1 MRLAHRKVGEERLRF
16 RKRLSLESAVDDLAN
31 CLQAG
36 PPLRSKSVEK
46 PVAASLKIFNS
57 ERDEPRPLRVGNR
70 LDKYRLIKRMGEGG
84 FATVYSAQDTIEDRK
99 VALKIPD
106 SRYVTNSQSMEDMQR
121 EVRIM
126 ARLDHPGI
134 LPLKDARFIDGH
146 FVMVFPL
153 GEETLE
159 DRLGRRI
166 SRATAV
172 SFVVQMI
179 GAVAYAHQQ
188 SVLHRDIKPE
198 NFVVFP
204 DQVIQ
209 LSDFG
214 LARIERGGHDV
225 SASGTVGYM
234 SPEQA
239 MGRPSYRS
247 DVFSLGLVIYRTL
260 AGEIPEYPFDSLP
273 GFNRLRRGLA
283 QDFVTLIRK
292 AIDPSPRKRFR
303 DAVAMQNALSKIRF
317 PLSDRSIVV
326 KGSDESGSLSTRRV
340 A

>member
-1 MRLAHRKVGEERLRF
+1 
-16 RKRLSLESAVDDLAN
+16 
-31 CLQAG
+31 
-36 PPLRSKSVEK
+36 
-46 PVAASLKIFNS
+46 VAASLKIFGGDS
-57 ERDEPRPLRVGNR
+57 DEPRSLRIGNR
-70 LDKYRLIKRMGEGG
+70 LDKYRLLKRMGEGG

-106 SRYVTNSQSMEDMQR
+106 SRYVGNSQSLDDMQR

-126 ARLDHPGI
+126 AKLDHAGI

-159 DRLGRRI
+159 DRLTRRI

-172 SFVVQMI
+172 DYVVQLI
-179 GAVAYAHQQ
+179 SALAYAHKQ

-198 NFVVFP
+198 NFVLFP
-204 DQVIQ
+204 GQLIQ

-214 LARIERGGHDV
+214 LARIERGGYE
-225 SASGTVGYM
+225 ASGSGTIGYM

-239 MGRPSYRS
+239 MGRPNYRS

-273 GFNRLRRGLA
+273 SFNRLRRGLS
-283 QDFVTLIRK
+283 QDFVRLIRK

-317 PLSDRSIVV
+317 PLSDRSVVV
-326 KGSDESGSLSTRRV
+326 KGMPESGSLSARRV